1 MSTDAKLESQGPFGQ
16 VPAPR
21 RLPERLFNRLFKF
34 FKLLPMAYRSAL
46 VTLEASEVFR
56 TLAPD
61 EIKAVRGIAQECS
74 FAAGQEIFKEGDA
87 GDGLYLVKLGAVE
100 ISGLLTDNARHVFSE
115 AGPGELFG
123 EMAVL
128 GNKPRSATATAR
140 RPTEVY
146 FFARD
151 QMLSLVE
158 RCPALALNLFRE
170 VSNRLREFNRQYL
183 DEALQTERLAVVGR
197 FARSIVHD
205 LKNPL
210 NIIGLTAEM
219 AMAENATAQ
228 TRRQSQVR
236 IRKQVERISDMIS
249 EILDFTQGS
258 QSAMILA
265 PSDYSG
271 FVAHLLEEM
280 QPEAALKSVSIEA
293 AEAAPA
299 AKVMIDPKRLRR
311 VFYNLAN
318 NATDAMGSGGKIF
331 LRFNATAKEIVT
343 EMEDTGSGI
352 PPEVAAN
359 LFEAFVTHGKA
370 HGTGL
375 GLSICKRIVEDHRG
389 WITARN
395 SQRGGAIFTFGLPIA
410 K

>member
-1 MSTDAKLESQGPFGQ
+1 
-16 VPAPR
+16 
-21 RLPERLFNRLFKF
+21 
-34 FKLLPMAYRSAL
+34 
-46 VTLEASEVFR
+46 
-56 TLAPD
+56 
-61 EIKAVRGIAQECS
+61 
-74 FAAGQEIFKEGDA
+74 
-87 GDGLYLVKLGAVE
+87 
-100 ISGLLTDNARHVFSE
+100 
-115 AGPGELFG
+115 
-123 EMAVL
+123 
-128 GNKPRSATATAR
+128 
-140 RPTEVY
+140 
-146 FFARD
+146 
-151 QMLSLVE
+151 
-158 RCPALALNLFRE
+158 
-170 VSNRLREFNRQYL
+170 
-183 DEALQTERLAVVGR
+183 
-197 FARSIVHD
+197 
-205 LKNPL
+205 
-210 NIIGLTAEM
+210 
-219 AMAENATAQ
+219 
-228 TRRQSQVR
+228 
-236 IRKQVERISDMIS
+236 MIS

-280 QPEAALKSVSIEA
+280 RPEAELKSVSIES

-299 AKVMIDPKRLRR
+299 VKVMIDPKRLRR

-318 NATDAMGSGGKIF
+318 NDDGCQADPGGKIF
-331 LRFNATAKEIVT
+331 LRFTATTKEIVT

-395 SQRGGAIFTFGLPIA
+395 SERGGAVFAFAQPAHREVASHDGEHASDSCPS